1 MNAPVPRPASTNC
14 CATKVIISRI
24 LARKRIK
31 AGIRPSFKAAW
42 LPVAV
47 DVVMISLL
55 LAMLFLP
62 AVSLSIVMGL
72 TLFWRILLLMVLI
85 YAPLQI
91 VIIVSTIWAV
101 RSRWEEKDT
110 K

>member
-1 MNAPVPRPASTNC
+1 VF
-14 CATKVIISRI
+14 ISRI
-24 LARKRIK
+24 IARKRIK
-31 AGIRPSFKAAW
+31 AGVRPSFKAAW
-42 LPVAV
+42 LPVAA
-47 DVVMISLL
+47 DIIIIALI

-62 AVSLSIVMGL
+62 AVTLTIVMQL
-72 TLFWRILLLMVLI
+72 TLFWRILALMVLI

-101 RSRWEEKDT
+101 RSRWEEKES

>member
-1 MNAPVPRPASTNC
+1 MVGSNELETFEM
-14 CATKVIISRI
+14 IISRI
-24 LARKRIK
+24 MARKRIA

-42 LPVAV
+42 LPVAA
-47 DVVMISLL
+47 DVLIIALV
-55 LAMLFLP
+55 LAWLFLP
-62 AVSLSIVMGL
+62 AVSLTIVMQL

-101 RSRWEEKDT
+101 RSRWEEKEP

>member
-1 MNAPVPRPASTNC
+1 MIV
-14 CATKVIISRI
+14 SRI
-24 LARKRIK
+24 LARKHIA
-31 AGIRPSFKAAW
+31 AGVRPSFKAAW

-47 DVVMISLL
+47 DVVAIGFV
-55 LAMLFLP
+55 LALLFLP
-62 AVSLSIVMGL
+62 TVSLTIVMQL
-72 TLFWRILLLMVLI
+72 TLFWRILFLMVVI

-101 RSRWEEKDT
+101 RSRWEEKDA

>member
-1 MNAPVPRPASTNC
+1 M
-14 CATKVIISRI
+14 IISRI
-24 LARKRIK
+24 VARRRIA

-42 LPVAV
+42 LPVAADIV
-47 DVVMISLL
+47 IIAVL
-55 LAMLFLP
+55 LALLFLP
-62 AVSLSIVMGL
+62 AVTLTTVMNL
-72 TLFWRILLLMVLI
+72 TLFWRILALMLLI

-101 RSRWEEKDT
+101 RSRWEEKET

>member
-1 MNAPVPRPASTNC
+1 M
-14 CATKVIISRI
+14 IISRL
-24 LARKRIK
+24 LARKRIA

-42 LPVAV
+42 LPVAA
-47 DVVMISLL
+47 DVIIIAVL
-55 LAMLFLP
+55 LAMLWQPALTFIYVMEFSLP
-62 AVSLSIVMGL
+62 F
-72 TLFWRILLLMVLI
+72 TILVLMVLI

-101 RSRWEEKDT
+101 RSRWEEKEG

>member
-1 MNAPVPRPASTNC
+1 M
-14 CATKVIISRI
+14 IISRL
-24 LARKRIK
+24 LARKRIA

-42 LPVAV
+42 LPVAADIV
-47 DVVMISLL
+47 IIAVL
-55 LAMLFLP
+55 LALLFLP
-62 AVSLSIVMGL
+62 AVSLTIVMNL
-72 TLFWRILLLMVLI
+72 SLFWRILALMLVI

-101 RSRWEEKDT
+101 RSRWEEKET

>member
-1 MNAPVPRPASTNC
+1 MIV
-14 CATKVIISRI
+14 SRI
-24 LARKRIK
+24 LARKRIA
-31 AGIRPSFKAAW
+31 AGVRPSFKAAW

-47 DVVMISLL
+47 DVIMISLL
-55 LAMLFLP
+55 LASLFLP
-62 AVSLSIVMGL
+62 AVSLTIVMEL
-72 TLFWRILLLMVLI
+72 TLFWRILALMLLI

-101 RSRWEEKDT
+101 RSRWEEKES

>member
-1 MNAPVPRPASTNC
+1 
-14 CATKVIISRI
+14 
-24 LARKRIK
+24 
-31 AGIRPSFKAAW
+31 
-42 LPVAV
+42 
-47 DVVMISLL
+47 MISLV

-72 TLFWRILLLMVLI
+72 SLFWRILLLMVLI

-101 RSRWEEKDT
+101 RSRWEEKES

>member
-1 MNAPVPRPASTNC
+1 M
-14 CATKVIISRI
+14 IISRI

-31 AGIRPSFKAAW
+31 SGIRPSFKAAW
-42 LPVAV
+42 LPVAA
-47 DVVMISLL
+47 DVIIISLL

-62 AVSLSIVMGL
+62 AASLALVMGL
-72 TLFWRILLLMVLI
+72 TLFWRILFLMVVI

-101 RSRWEEKDT
+101 RSRWEEKESI
-110 K
+110 

>member
-1 MNAPVPRPASTNC
+1 M
-14 CATKVIISRI
+14 ILSRI
-24 LARKRIK
+24 LARKRIA

-42 LPVAV
+42 APVAF
-47 DVVMISLL
+47 DVVVIGLT
-55 LAMLFLP
+55 LALMFLP
-62 AVSLSIVMGL
+62 AVSLTIVMEL
-72 TLFWRILLLMVLI
+72 TLFWRILLLMVVI

-101 RSRWEEKDT
+101 RSRWEEKEQ

>member
-1 MNAPVPRPASTNC
+1 MF
-14 CATKVIISRI
+14 ISRI
-24 LARKRIK
+24 IARKRIK
-31 AGIRPSFKAAW
+31 AGVRPSFKAAW
-42 LPVAV
+42 LPVAA
-47 DVVMISLL
+47 DIIIIAII

-62 AVSLSIVMGL
+62 AVTLTIVMQL
-72 TLFWRILLLMVLI
+72 TLFWRILALMVLI

-101 RSRWEEKDT
+101 RSRWEEKES

>member
-1 MNAPVPRPASTNC
+1 M
-14 CATKVIISRI
+14 IISWI
-24 LARKRIK
+24 LARKRIA
-31 AGIRPSFKAAW
+31 AGSRPSFKAAW
-42 LPVAV
+42 LPVAA
-47 DVVMISLL
+47 DVVMISLV
-55 LAMLFLP
+55 LALLFLP
-62 AVSLSIVMGL
+62 AVSLTLVMQL
-72 TLFWRILLLMVLI
+72 ALFWRILLLMIII

>member
-1 MNAPVPRPASTNC
+1 M
-14 CATKVIISRI
+14 ILSRV

-31 AGIRPSFKAAW
+31 AGERPSFRAAW
-42 LPVAV
+42 LPVAF
-47 DVVMISLL
+47 DVVTIGLV
-55 LAMLFLP
+55 LAVMFLP
-62 AVSLSIVMGL
+62 AVSLTIVMQL

-101 RSRWEEKDT
+101 RSRWEEKDS

>member
-1 MNAPVPRPASTNC
+1 MF
-14 CATKVIISRI
+14 ISRI
-24 LARKRIK
+24 IARKRIK

-42 LPVAV
+42 LPVAADIIIIAV
-47 DVVMISLL
+47 I

-62 AVSLSIVMGL
+62 AVTLTIVMEL
-72 TLFWRILLLMVLI
+72 TLFWRILALMVLI

-101 RSRWEEKDT
+101 RSRWEEKES